1 LNWIGNAWSEGPM
14 RVATVVVTSPLTK
27 DSSQIR
33 FIQWNKKVSRERI
46 EQIRDEVKARNHSS
60 QDNATAPVTIRMK
73 LRCGHEENYRQD
85 SILTRRFVGS
95 AAQQYAEHA
104 GVIVVEDV
112 PSLLKANATRSSELW
127 FATIT
132 SAVAPM
138 RQCAY
143 SKVNRASAGHDRNPA
158 VFELFDRAYA
168 RQAVPYL
175 ILGASSATTPPA
187 HAAPV
192 PSQTYRRARQNRFVT
207 HL

>member
-1 LNWIGNAWSEGPM
+1 M

-60 QDNATAPVTIRMK
+60 QDNDTAPVTIRMK

-143 SKVNRASAGHDRNPA
+143 RCCFDEHAAERGSSEPAFTNGPEKILVLSDALNAVYRGDTIDRNLAGEFAIGREHPDLRGSLCKA
-158 VFELFDRAYA
+158 MA
-168 RQAVPYL
+168 RLNL
-175 ILGASSATTPPA
+175 IRIA
-187 HAAPV
+187 
-192 PSQTYRRARQNRFVT
+192 
-207 HL
+207 